1 MKALKMHRM
10 PGGRGRY
17 QVVLGRGYLAGHVM
31 LVNNRWRGDCLDAPK
46 RGKAYA
52 ETRRDAAAAVAVTCI
67 LARALA

>member
-1 MKALKMHRM
+1 
-10 PGGRGRY
+10 
-17 QVVLGRGYLAGHVM
+17 M